1 MMKKILLTST
11 ALVLATSV
19 ASADAPMVKVGG
31 TVDARIASVDQKDLY
46 KNINDAGTALDIG
59 DTHHTESTKM
69 STEAS
74 VTVEAMGKADNGI
87 EYGSEIKFDI
97 DTSVGATTY
106 KDAEENDVT
115 NEYHDG
121 KSVRLHH
128 ANVYVKSG
136 MGHVALGGTK
146 SAAHSLKVVA
156 PSIATGGAVNGDW
169 TDYVNM
175 EVGHVVSEAA
185 NPAFDITDNVGAAVG
200 DIYDS
205 TLFERAV
212 YLTGDALPGDANTAS
227 KYSNKVAF
235 YTPKISGFQ
244 AGISY
249 GLDTNNYGGHTG
261 FASKYSTD
269 ATHPTGVRNNVSV
282 AATYE
287 HQMNDMLAQFS
298 VAGEFGDTKNEKG
311 ATVKFR
317 DVKAFEV
324 GASVCADEFKLG
336 GTYGS
341 WGKSLNLRDLA
352 VAAPTTDVAVQI
364 NERNNSKGYFWT
376 LGATYVNGPVSLGA
390 NYYASKL
397 QGNKVRT
404 FGLAAEYALAEGLT
418 TYVEANFFKL
428 TPKASGVYQT
438 AAPSAINT
446 PLEDATLATKN
457 DGSVFLLGTKVNF

>member
-1 MMKKILLTST
+1 MKKILLTST

-46 KNINDAGTALDIG
+46 KNISDDGTSLTGYDS
-59 DTHHTESTKM
+59 HHTESTKM

-97 DTSVGATTY
+97 DTSVGATSY

-115 NEYHDG
+115 NTYHDG

-156 PSIATGGAVNGDW
+156 PSIATGGAVDGDW
-169 TDYVNM
+169 TNYVNM
-175 EVGHVVSEAA
+175 EVGRVIHEGNEGLDITAAGTADDYEAA
-185 NPAFDITDNVGAAVG
+185 
-200 DIYDS
+200 
-205 TLFERAV
+205 R
-212 YLTGDALPGDANTAS
+212 YLTGDVLPTDANTAS
-227 KYSNKVAF
+227 KYSNKIAF
-235 YTPKISGFQ
+235 YTPKMSGFQ
-244 AGISY
+244 AGVSY
-249 GLDTNNYGGHTG
+249 GLDTNNYGGHTA
-261 FASKYSTD
+261 FASKYSSD
-269 ATHPTGVRNNVSV
+269 PTHPAGVRNNVSV
-282 AATYE
+282 AASYE

-298 VAGEFGDTKNEKG
+298 VAGEFGDTKNTQG
-311 ATVKFR
+311 ATTKFR

-341 WGKSLNLRDLA
+341 WGKSLNHK
-352 VAAPTTDVAVQI
+352 DVTANANTAGIEI

-418 TYVEANFFKL
+418 TYAEANFFKL
-428 TPKASGVYQT
+428 TPKATGVYQVAGT
-438 AAPSAINT
+438 AVPNAA
-446 PLEDATLATKN
+446 ALAAKN